1 MKKLIFSA
9 VIWASVAGFAVSA
22 NNPTDWKVSYDSVMN
37 HYNSGRTDQAYAELS
52 RLGLSGAEKD
62 RAWEAIKGGT
72 TWGNSTEFDNW
83 MNTPTPKPEPSR
95 PDWFP
100 VLEKQ
105 FQESQAAQ
113 DAVIDTKAGKDE
125 LAAVVDN
132 QKATDSKQDKA
143 LTDAVAKQS
152 ARDAQQDKA
161 INGKVDV
168 NTQTL
173 VDQKQ
178 DENFNKFAELQKAQD
193 DKQNRL
199 IDGKVNTKDQTV
211 RDAQQDQALADA
223 VTAQGAVNSDHQ
235 AQIDGKVDQ
244 TTFDDQKHQQGLI
257 DASQDTLIAGKADKV
272 ALDTAVVN
280 QKKKDAEQDVKISD
294 NTTAIAGHESWLN
307 RHEEQ
312 ILQSNQTR
320 DEQDLAVYEAGMVYT
335 DQAVTEEAFNRENGD
350 AKTLLSAKQ
359 HTASQVADEAKK
371 RQSGDDKVLQTA
383 TTHTNTQ
390 VGYERE
396 ARIAGDAATLRS
408 ANEYTNNKFNQL
420 NKMVNENRD
429 EARAGIAGALAAGQI
444 PQVSQGRDFSVGA
457 GVGTY
462 RGESAI
468 AVGVSGRLDAR
479 TVTKFAVSADTQSG
493 IGAGAGISYEW

>member
-1 MKKLIFSA
+1 MKKLIFGA

-62 RAWEAIKGGT
+62 RAWETIKGGT

-161 INGKVDV
+161 IS
-168 NTQTL
+168 
-173 VDQKQ
+173 
-178 DENFNKFAELQKAQD
+178 
-193 DKQNRL
+193 
-199 IDGKVNTKDQTV
+199 GKVNTKDQTV

-223 VTAQGAVNSDHQ
+223 VTAQDAVNSDHQ

-257 DASQDTLIAGKADKV
+257 DASQSTLIAGKADKA

-280 QKKKDAEQDVKISD
+280 QKKKDAEQDVNISD
-294 NTTAIAGHESWLN
+294 NTTAIAGHDSWLN

-320 DEQDLAVYEAGMVYT
+320 DEQDLAVYEASMVYT
-335 DQAVTEEAFNRENGD
+335 DQAVTDEAFNRENGD